1 MCKINAQAFIARYVK
16 NNLFYM
22 IFTTKY
28 FSKLFLIIFLTFS
41 LNSCSFFNKKSEV
54 LSQKIASEF
63 IKGSLDIPV
72 AKGLEII
79 SDEDVE
85 FDSSSG
91 SFTSST
97 YQSKNTIESIKKFYS
112 ETLPQMGWD
121 LREFSNHSAI
131 FKRENQTLKIEF
143 SKSQKQT
150 LVVFILTS

>member
-1 MCKINAQAFIARYVK
+1 
-16 NNLFYM
+16 M
-22 IFTTKY
+22 IFFPKY

-41 LNSCSFFNKKSEV
+41 LNSCSFFNKKSGT
-54 LSQKIASEF
+54 LSPKVTSEF

-72 AKGLEII
+72 AKDLEII
-79 SDEDVE
+79 SDEEVE

-97 YQSKNTIESIKKFYS
+97 YQSKNSIESIKKFYT

-121 LREFSNHSAI
+121 LTEFSNHSAI
-131 FKRENQTLKIEF
+131 FKRENQILKIEF

-150 LVVFILTS
+150 LAVFILTS

>member
-54 LSQKIASEF
+54 LSPKIASEF